1 MDNSTATISR
11 ENYSEKIKLL
21 DQKLNEYKLSKNEIM
36 MAELLFEETF
46 LRFEK
51 AAAGNENFSVNITIN
66 KIADNINIILA
77 AKGNEFNPL
86 KNLSEISFEDDEYCN
101 AKILKV
107 CINRLKYSRKTGEN
121 IIVIKVREI
130 SNKTVRKTLA
140 GLISGLILGFLL
152 KTFMSPDV
160 NTWLINNIVD
170 NLQRMFINALMM
182 VVAPMIFFTV
192 IDGIV
197 GISDASYIERA
208 GKRLVIFSLLKLS
221 FYVAL
226 GLLAGFIIGK
236 LPEISS
242 VLDEKIAY
250 ESSKLSIREIITG
263 IIPSNTLSP
272 FNENNILQLLFLA
285 CFFGIM
291 LNRSSEYTAWA
302 KNGIKFMS
310 RFTIDAIGV
319 LSSVIPFLV
328 TLSVAELIIETGFQ
342 AMLPYIKI
350 ILVSAC
356 CLVISFVVSSVLVAV
371 IGKILPGAF
380 FKKIVKFSIVPF
392 SLSSS
397 NACLP
402 SVLSFCSQKL
412 GMDEQITKFSI
423 PVGMQLNMD
432 GTAFYVSVISMMLVR
447 TFEININADFLVSLF
462 FLEFFMALTGIG
474 LIIMPPVLSTLGIPE
489 AAVAHFIG
497 IEPLLDMFGTAQ
509 SVIGNITSS
518 FILNRLEN
526 KVDEKIYYSQ
536 E

>member
-1 MDNSTATISR
+1 
-11 ENYSEKIKLL
+11 
-21 DQKLNEYKLSKNEIM
+21 
-36 MAELLFEETF
+36 
-46 LRFEK
+46 
-51 AAAGNENFSVNITIN
+51 
-66 KIADNINIILA
+66 
-77 AKGNEFNPL
+77 
-86 KNLSEISFEDDEYCN
+86 
-101 AKILKV
+101 
-107 CINRLKYSRKTGEN
+107 
-121 IIVIKVREI
+121 
-130 SNKTVRKTLA
+130 
-140 GLISGLILGFLL
+140 
-152 KTFMSPDV
+152 
-160 NTWLINNIVD
+160 
-170 NLQRMFINALMM
+170 
-182 VVAPMIFFTV
+182 
-192 IDGIV
+192 
-197 GISDASYIERA
+197 
-208 GKRLVIFSLLKLS
+208 
-221 FYVAL
+221 
-226 GLLAGFIIGK
+226 
-236 LPEISS
+236 
-242 VLDEKIAY
+242 
-250 ESSKLSIREIITG
+250 
-263 IIPSNTLSP
+263 
-272 FNENNILQLLFLA
+272 
-285 CFFGIM
+285 M
-291 LNRSSEYTAWA
+291 LNRSGEYTDWA

-518 FILNRLEN
+518 FIVNRLEN